1 MRAKL
6 ERIAAGKIE
15 YENPRMSLSESLI
28 TLNCKAGEKG
38 KGSFLIQA
46 KQPIKGIV
54 YASTGRMQ
62 LEQASFSA
70 RSSRIR
76 YCFDAEGLWG
86 GEEITGEFC
95 IVSEAGEQLLPYTV
109 RVAAREEEKEEG
121 YAYFIS
127 ADPIEP
133 LPEKQ
138 VLEEKPQVTEII
150 EDDKRKELSPQE
162 ALELA
167 EQIQKGRRR
176 EFQDL
181 VKVQEAYQRYGG
193 KDLLF
198 AICSIRIKNGNTD
211 AESFSWYRRGVNL
224 ELKITNL
231 YEYFMMSVPEG
242 TKEAFPRNL
251 LLYFLMED
259 QTLNQAQKALL
270 YANVIQF
277 QPEDSEIYRRY
288 RDRIESFMLEQLLER
303 RLSENM
309 AVIYERFLVEELLT
323 IDFAEALADIMFLRR
338 IRCEDRRI
346 RQVQVLYEQL
356 QQKLEVPLIHGE
368 ALIPIYTPGA
378 VIVLKDEQG
387 SCYTTSVPYT
397 LTRLLNERRYAG
409 KCRELLR
416 YHKGLYL
423 YLCDGMSRSH
433 VITADNVENYKRIL
447 QIEGFTLH
455 YKEDIR
461 QEILQ
466 FYYANHDLEELD
478 QDFFVTE
485 TARMKPKD
493 RARYLEI
500 LILRGMY
507 EEAWQQLLICD
518 ETLIRVKLLLKL
530 AVWKIQ
536 ELEYEEDP
544 LLLRLCLYIFREHKY
559 NEGILE
565 YLSGYY
571 YGSTKVMEAIRAEAL
586 VFELD
591 VFDLE
596 ERILGQM
603 LFTGEV
609 SEEAWE
615 IFRHY
620 RSQGG
625 DGLVAKAYLTWMSWK
640 DFVLD
645 EKVPEEL
652 YEELGKGILWE
663 AGEAPVWDLA
673 YLRYLSG
680 KRKLTETE
688 ALQAERMTR
697 LCIQKKQR
705 FAFMKPLLARLGR
718 SELLED
724 KTFVEYRTNPA
735 HKVILHYVIESDRM
749 KQCDYVAER
758 LYPEE
763 PGIFVKEF
771 TLFYGDRL
779 TWFVTEE
786 DEAGEH
792 ATPDHS
798 YVEGEEEP
806 LVTGT
811 KYALIYEMARSLSEH
826 DMPALQKQ
834 YEAYQKKKFLVE
846 TMFALK

>member
-1 MRAKL
+1 
-6 ERIAAGKIE
+6 
-15 YENPRMSLSESLI
+15 MSLSESLI
-28 TLNCKAGEKG
+28 TLNCKPGEKG

-54 YASTGRMQ
+54 YASSRRMK
-62 LEQASFSA
+62 LEQPSFSA
-70 RSSRIR
+70 RSSRIT
-76 YCFDAEGLWG
+76 YIFDAQGLWG
-86 GEEITGEFC
+86 GEEIIGEFC
-95 IVSEAGEQLLPYTV
+95 IVSEAGEYQLPFTV
-109 RVAAREEEKEEG
+109 RVTEREEKKEEG

-138 VLEEKPQVTEII
+138 IFEESPKVTEVI
-150 EDDKRKELSPQE
+150 EDPNEK
-162 ALELA
+162 
-167 EQIQKGRRR
+167 
-176 EFQDL
+176 
-181 VKVQEAYQRYGG
+181 
-193 KDLLF
+193 
-198 AICSIRIKNGNTD
+198 

-231 YEYFMMSVPEG
+231 YEYFMMSVLAE

-259 QTLNQAQKALL
+259 QSLNQAQKALL
-270 YANVIQF
+270 YANVIEY
-277 QPEDSEIYRRY
+277 QPEDSEIYQRY
-288 RDRIESFMLEQLLER
+288 RDKIESFMLDQLLER

-356 QQKLEVPLIHGE
+356 QQKIEVSLLHGE

-378 VIVLKDEQG
+378 VIVLVDEQG
-387 SCYTTSVPYT
+387 NCYTSSVPYT
-397 LTRLLNERRYAG
+397 LTRLINEKRYVK
-409 KCRELLR
+409 KCQELLR

-447 QIEGFTLH
+447 QIEGFTVR
-455 YKEDIR
+455 YKEDIW

-466 FYYANHDLEELD
+466 FYYANHDLRELD
-478 QDFFVTE
+478 QDFFRTE

-493 RARYLEI
+493 RARYVEI

-507 EEAWQQLLICD
+507 EEAWQQLLVCD
-518 ETLIRVKLLLKL
+518 ETLIRAKLLLKL
-530 AVWKIQ
+530 VVWKIQ
-536 ELEYEEDP
+536 ELDYEEDSF
-544 LLLRLCLYIFREHKY
+544 LLKLCLRIFQEHKY

-571 YGSTKVMEAIRAEAL
+571 YGSRKVMEEIRAEAL
-586 VFELD
+586 IFELD

-609 SEEAWE
+609 PEESWE
-615 IFRHY
+615 IFQHY
-620 RSQGG
+620 RAQGG
-625 DGLVAKAYLTWMSWK
+625 DGLVAKAYLTYLSFR

-645 EKVPEEL
+645 EKVPEGL
-652 YEELGKGILWE
+652 YEELAKGILWE
-663 AGEAPVWDLA
+663 AGEAAVWDLA
-673 YLRYLSG
+673 YLRHLSE
-680 KRKLTETE
+680 KYKLTETE
-688 ALQAERMTR
+688 EFQAERMTKI
-697 LCIQKKQR
+697 CIQKKQR

-724 KTFVEYRTNPA
+724 KTFVEYRANPE
-735 HKVILHYVIESDRM
+735 HKVILHYVIESPRI
-749 KQCDYVAER
+749 KQCNYVAER

-792 ATPDHS
+792 PTPDHS
-798 YVEGEEEP
+798 FVEGEEEP

-811 KYALIYEMARSLSEH
+811 KYAAIYEMARSISEH
-826 DMPALQKQ
+826 DIPALQEQ
-834 YEAYQKKKFLVE
+834 YETYQKKKYLIESVFS
-846 TMFALK
+846 LK

>member
-15 YENPRMSLSESLI
+15 YENPRMSLSESLV
-28 TLNCKAGEKG
+28 TLNCKPGEKG

-54 YASTGRMQ
+54 YASSRRMK
-62 LEQASFSA
+62 LEQPSFSA
-70 RSSRIR
+70 RSSRIT
-76 YCFDAEGLWG
+76 YSFDAQGLWG
-86 GEEITGEFC
+86 GEEIIGEFC
-95 IVSEAGEQLLPYTV
+95 IVSEAGEYQLPFTV
-109 RVAAREEEKEEG
+109 RVKEREEKKEEG

-138 VLEEKPQVTEII
+138 IFEESPKVTEVI
-150 EDDKRKELSPQE
+150 EDPNEKELSPQE

-167 EQIQKGRRR
+167 EQIQRGKRPKAQG
-176 EFQDL
+176 FS
-181 VKVQEAYQRYGG
+181 KVQEAYQRYGG
-193 KDLLF
+193 KDLLT
-198 AICSIRIKNGNTD
+198 AICSILIKSGDTD

-231 YEYFMMSVPEG
+231 YEYFMMSVPAE
-242 TKEAFPRNL
+242 TKEAYPKNL

-259 QTLNQAQKALL
+259 QSLNQAQKALL
-270 YANVIQF
+270 YANVIEY
-277 QPEDSEIYRRY
+277 QPEDSEIYQRY
-288 RDRIESFMLEQLLER
+288 RDKIESFMLDQLLER

-356 QQKLEVPLIHGE
+356 QQKIEVPLLHGE

-378 VIVLKDEQG
+378 VIVLVDEQG
-387 SCYTTSVPYT
+387 NCYTSSVPYT
-397 LTRLLNERRYAG
+397 LTRLLNEKRYVK
-409 KCRELLR
+409 KCQELLR

-433 VITADNVENYKRIL
+433 VITANNVENYKRIL
-447 QIEGFTLH
+447 QIEGFTVR
-455 YKEDIR
+455 YKEDIW

-466 FYYANHDLEELD
+466 FYYANHDLRELD
-478 QDFFVTE
+478 QDFFRTE

-493 RARYLEI
+493 RARYVEI

-507 EEAWQQLLICD
+507 EEAWQQLLVCD
-518 ETLIRVKLLLKL
+518 ETLIRAKLLLKL
-530 AVWKIQ
+530 VVWKIQ
-536 ELEYEEDP
+536 ELDYEEDSF
-544 LLLRLCLYIFREHKY
+544 LLKLCLRIFQEHKY

-571 YGSTKVMEAIRAEAL
+571 YGSSKVMEEIRAEAL

-609 SEEAWE
+609 PEESWE
-615 IFRHY
+615 IFQHY
-620 RSQGG
+620 RAQGG
-625 DGLVAKAYLTWMSWK
+625 DGLVAKAYLTYLSFR

-645 EKVPEEL
+645 EKVPEGL
-652 YEELGKGILWE
+652 YEELAKGILWE
-663 AGEAPVWDLA
+663 AGEAAVWDLA
-673 YLRYLSG
+673 YLRHLSE
-680 KRKLTETE
+680 KYKLTETE
-688 ALQAERMTR
+688 EFQAERMTKI
-697 LCIQKKQR
+697 CIQKKQR

-724 KTFVEYRTNPA
+724 KTFVEYRANPE
-735 HKVILHYVIESDRM
+735 HKVILHYVIESPRI
-749 KQCDYVAER
+749 KQCNYVAER

-792 ATPDHS
+792 PTPDHS
-798 YVEGEEEP
+798 FVEGEEEP

-811 KYALIYEMARSLSEH
+811 KYASIYEEH
-826 DMPALQKQ
+826 DIPALQEQ
-834 YEAYQKKKFLVE
+834 YETYQKKKYLIEGVFS
-846 TMFALK
+846 LK